1 MKTNRNAFVIAQ
13 KEFADN
19 VWSPRFI
26 MLILT
31 FTIIV
36 FSRSYLTGIQAED
49 NIFRSFLDVAQVIA
63 LFLPFMGIALGFD
76 AMNKE
81 RESGSLNV
89 LLTHPLFRDTIITGK
104 ILGAMITLA
113 LVVCVSILTVVGTM
127 LVISGTELSL
137 LMLKRLLIFTILT
150 YLYLSIFM
158 ALGIF
163 TSVVS
168 KNATNSLIYNIAFW
182 LGLCVTFGM
191 IVATTASIITGH
203 MPLDLTDN
211 DNFLQFNADIQK
223 LSPAHHY
230 AMTVSGVPS
239 LSWLGVSSER
249 ASVRGIFDTE
259 HTLGQWWN
267 ELWTNVIILLI
278 TPIILII
285 ISFITFLRQDIS
297 KDVR

>member
-1 MKTNRNAFVIAQ
+1 METNRNALVIAQ

-36 FSRSYLTGIQAED
+36 FSKSYLVGMQVEG
-49 NIFRSFLDVAQVIA
+49 NILNSFLDVAQFIA
-63 LFLPFMGIALGFD
+63 LFMPFMGIALGFD

-89 LLTHPLFRDTIITGK
+89 LLTHPLFRDNIITGK

-113 LVVCVSILTVVGTM
+113 LVVCVSIVTVVGII

-150 YLYLSIFM
+150 YLYISIFM
-158 ALGIF
+158 ALGIL
-163 TSVVS
+163 TSIVS
-168 KNATNSLIYNIAFW
+168 KNATNSLIYDIAVW
-182 LGLCVTFGM
+182 LGLCVAFGM
-191 IVATTASIITGH
+191 IVSTTASITTGH
-203 MPLDLTDN
+203 MPLDLSDN
-211 DNFLQFNADIQK
+211 DHFLELNADIQK
-223 LSPAHHY
+223 MSPAHHY
-230 AMTVSGVPS
+230 AMTVCGRPS
-239 LSWLGVSSER
+239 LSWLGVSSEKPN
-249 ASVRGIFDTE
+249 VHGIFDTE

-285 ISFITFLRQDIS
+285 VSFITFLRQDI
-297 KDVR
+297 